1 MPMFNYT
8 FFFFFFSKSLNYH
21 GSSNRLSSILFQ
33 RFLDIESFQLFDGSM
48 ARVSFPSFEFLS
60 KGKSYY
66 VRRNSF
72 SGKVEEDP
80 LLFR

>member
-1 MPMFNYT
+1 MPTFNYT
-8 FFFFFFSKSLNYH
+8 FFFFFFFSKSLNYH

-48 ARVSFPSFEFLS
+48 ARVSFPSL

>member
-1 MPMFNYT
+1 MARAT
-8 FFFFFFSKSLNYH
+8 DSQ
-21 GSSNRLSSILFQ
+21 RLLFQ

-48 ARVSFPSFEFLS
+48 ARVSFPSL

-80 LLFR
+80 LLSLGR

>member
-1 MPMFNYT
+1 MPTFNYT
-8 FFFFFFSKSLNYH
+8 FFFFFIMARATDSQ
-21 GSSNRLSSILFQ
+21 RLLFQ

-48 ARVSFPSFEFLS
+48 ARVSFPSL

>member
-1 MPMFNYT
+1 MPIFNYT
-8 FFFFFFSKSLNYH
+8 FFFFFFPS
-21 GSSNRLSSILFQ
+21 RLTIMARATDSQRLLFQ

-48 ARVSFPSFEFLS
+48 ARVSFPSL